1 MKDLLDV
8 AGCINQKMAK
18 FLGAGLIKTLVAMQ
32 FVHFAD
38 V

>member
-1 MKDLLDV
+1 MNDLLDET
-8 AGCINQKMAK
+8 GCNNQKMAK
-18 FLGAGLIKTLVAMQ
+18 FLGTGLIKTFVAIQ